1 MGFLQK
7 YTVDMF
13 SERNYLFII
22 IYNYLT
28 INSCDIDLMW
38 YMYIKLLLSLTVH
51 WWDMYITKNDLD
63 IDQKQLLSINI

>member
-38 YMYIKLLLSLTVH
+38 YIYNYYYH
-51 WWDMYITKNDLD
+51 
-63 IDQKQLLSINI
+63 